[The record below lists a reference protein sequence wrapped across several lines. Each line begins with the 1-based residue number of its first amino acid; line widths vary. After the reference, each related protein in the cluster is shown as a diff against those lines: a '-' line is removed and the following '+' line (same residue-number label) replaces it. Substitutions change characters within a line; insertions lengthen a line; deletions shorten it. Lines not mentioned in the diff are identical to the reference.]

1 MTDALQ
7 DLTLGKV
14 MSCDGTLLRGGITRL
29 CCAVLAAALCRF
41 QECCPVCT
49 PLRIVFGIFPTW
61 NPYSPQRLWGNG
73 TFPVFLLVGET
84 KESVDFISTADC
96 DGLHARL
103 QLYRETS
110 PVSTFRSTFPTEAS
124 TINQAVPHF
133 RPPLSNEAG
142 SEAFV
147 ASAMGKPLIL
157 PLAS

>member
-14 MSCDGTLLRGGITRL
+14 MSCDGTLLRGGMTRL

-41 QECCPVCT
+41 KNAVPSVRHFESFLVFSRHGTLILRKGCGGAALSQCFYLSVKPKNRSISFQLRTVTVCMHGCSST
-49 PLRIVFGIFPTW
+49 EKLRRCLRSG
-61 NPYSPQRLWGNG
+61 QR
-73 TFPVFLLVGET
+73 FQRKRLL
-84 KESVDFISTADC
+84 
-96 DGLHARL
+96 
-103 QLYRETS
+103 Y
-110 PVSTFRSTFPTEAS
+110 
-124 TINQAVPHF
+124 QAVPHF